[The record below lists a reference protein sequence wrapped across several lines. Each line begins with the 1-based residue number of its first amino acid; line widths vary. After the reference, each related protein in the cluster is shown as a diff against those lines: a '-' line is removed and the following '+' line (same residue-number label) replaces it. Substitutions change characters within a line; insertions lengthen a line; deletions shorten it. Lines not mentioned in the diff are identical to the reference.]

1 MGIATD
7 LTIQEAAEETGLSAH
22 TLRYYERIG
31 LLEAIPRAAGGH
43 RRYRADDLG
52 WIGLLH
58 CLRATGMPIR
68 EMQRFAALARG
79 GEGTV
84 PDRIAL
90 LQAHED
96 DVRARPRELERN
108 LETIRGKIAYYRA
121 AVGATGDDG

>member
-1 MGIATD
+1 MSAS
-7 LTIQEAAEETGLSAH
+7 LTIREAAEETGLNAH

-31 LLEAIPRAAGGH
+31 LLEAVPRAAGGH

-52 WIGLLH
+52 WVGLLH

-79 GEGTV
+79 GNATV

-90 LQAHED
+90 LAAHEQS
-96 DVRARPRELERN
+96 VLARQRELDRN
-108 LETIRGKIAYYRA
+108 LETIRGKIAHYRQT
-121 AVGATGDDG
+121 VGADGSDA